1 MEGGRLDSRAAN
13 GMPPPEAYRET
24 GPARRNAPP
33 AARFVTS
40 RPESA
45 PMPPDPAALAL
56 ALLSLDGVG
65 RVSAHRLLER
75 FPTLDDVRA
84 TPREQ
89 VQLRLKGAPNAD
101 QTVATLFDD
110 GAFRPALDRAEAEV
124 AALREKQIGV
134 LAPGG
139 AGWPAGL
146 GALPRADRPVVLY
159 TYGDVAALA
168 GPSLAVLARAPLDG
182 GPFERVQALAR
193 RAVDPATLVVGAQ
206 SGVDLALQKVALDA
220 GARVVAVV
228 EAGLARLRPPMR
240 PGATA
245 LVRAGGVLVSPF
257 PMTHGPFDHDD
268 RERALVQAALGTAV
282 CAAAPPP
289 DSPEDRAAAWAVGA
303 GRPVAVLPP
312 APPEAEWAN
321 GALALDGEA
330 AFGTLAG
337 WLA

>member
-1 MEGGRLDSRAAN
+1 
-13 GMPPPEAYRET
+13 
-24 GPARRNAPP
+24 
-33 AARFVTS
+33 
-40 RPESA
+40 
-45 PMPPDPAALAL
+45 MPPDPSALAL

-75 FPTLDDVRA
+75 FPTLDALRA

-101 QTVATLFDD
+101 RTVATLFDD
-110 GAFRPALDRAEAEV
+110 DAFRPALDRAGAEV
-124 AALREKQIGV
+124 AALRDKRIGV

-139 AGWPAGL
+139 AGWPSGL
-146 GALPRADRPVVLY
+146 DALPRADRPVVLY
-159 TYGDVAALA
+159 TYGDAGALA
-168 GPSLAVLARAPLDG
+168 GPALAVLARAPLDG
-182 GPFERVQALAR
+182 GPFEAAQALVR
-193 RAVDPATLVVGAQ
+193 RTATGGAGRTPVALAVGAQ

-228 EAGLARLRPPMR
+228 EAGLAKLRPPMR

-282 CAAAPPP
+282 CAVAPPP
-289 DSPEDRAAAWAVGA
+289 DSPEVRAAAWAAGA
-303 GRPVAVLPP
+303 GRPLALVPP
-312 APPEAEWAN
+312 APPGAEWAD

-330 AFGTLAG
+330 AFDAVAG